1 MKKSELLQMI
11 REEYGRALITEA
23 PSKRAQAIKVASDAM
38 YKHLKEF
45 EKAAKKV
52 LEKLKAEGIRAEAD
66 FGSSTMGDKVR
77 NASMLKIPYI
87 VTIGD
92 KEEEKGTLAVKKRG
106 EEKPKFGVKLDKFL
120 EELKEEIR
128 ERK

>member
-52 LEKLKAEGIRAEAD
+52 DMKLYHSDGQLVKKFELIEKRMRDIYQYLEDAD
-66 FGSSTMGDKVR
+66 FLIPKVE
-77 NASMLKIPYI
+77 
-87 VTIGD
+87 D
-92 KEEEKGTLAVKKRG
+92 
-106 EEKPKFGVKLDKFL
+106 
-120 EELKEEIR
+120 
-128 ERK
+128 